1 MTKLHSFDIGTVQ
14 NHAYNEA
21 RFSKSTS
28 LASDTLQ
35 LCLKMCFTTTCCYL
49 WAIIFFLSHPSLPL
63 ANRHTSSGNRNPLSA
78 EKPSASKG
86 SPLIP
91 AEEAAFCNGP
101 RLAILPPSVTLPK
114 SMWSVRAMMF
124 LQILTDG
131 TINATLEWNQYGE
144 FTHFY
149 NFLQQFLLI

>member
-1 MTKLHSFDIGTVQ
+1 
-14 NHAYNEA
+14 
-21 RFSKSTS
+21 
-28 LASDTLQ
+28 
-35 LCLKMCFTTTCCYL
+35 MCFTTTYCYL

-131 TINATLEWNQYGE
+131 TINATLKWNQYGE
-144 FTHFY
+144 STHFY
-149 NFLQQFLLI
+149 NFSSTIFTHLTCSLLGNSFISSPAFQLN